1 MVTIPRRGSLI
12 CISIVAETIWR
23 MRTASL
29 RARAGSA
36 IADLLRVGTSV
47 RTSVGGPLAG
57 ARRERASGGG
67 RGGPLSILVAEELAV
82 RREQRHLR
90 AFGQQPLAG
99 VEDVGHLLGVPRDGG
114 DTDLRTA
121 VQVLVA
127 DLGSGHREATPQ
139 L

>member
-1 MVTIPRRGSLI
+1 MPSRGSLI

-36 IADLLRVGTSV
+36 IADLLNQGVVGDAGADI
-47 RTSVGGPLAG
+47 GGPLQGPA
-57 ARRERASGGG
+57 ASVRVVGG
-67 RGGPLSILVAEELAV
+67 RGSLIGVAEELTM

-90 AFGQQPLAG
+90 PPGQQPLAG
-99 VEDVGHLLGVPRDGG
+99 IEDVGDLPGVPGDGG
-114 DTDLRTA
+114 DPDPRTS

-127 DLGSGHREATPQ
+127 DLRGGHDEATPQ